1 MITLRWITRKEVL
14 STQVQNSTQEKAR
27 RGVSS
32 DKQKDPTA
40 YAAERTPPD
49 RGSLHLCFA
58 SGQVAKRIYPRTPS
72 LEAVSRDS
80 TGSL

>member
-49 RGSLHLCFA
+49 RGSLHLWSSFVSA
-58 SGQVAKRIYPRTPS
+58 RLQKESTQEPS
-72 LEAVSRDS
+72 VWRQ
-80 TGSL
+80 